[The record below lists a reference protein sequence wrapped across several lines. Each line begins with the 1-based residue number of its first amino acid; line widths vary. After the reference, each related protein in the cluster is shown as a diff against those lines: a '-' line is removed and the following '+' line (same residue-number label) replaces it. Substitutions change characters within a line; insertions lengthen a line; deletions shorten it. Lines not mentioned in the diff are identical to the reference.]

1 MGRKQALRQCLQGVE
16 NGRSADGSFG
26 WKADIAKGNHEAHS
40 QTGGAVMSAVQ
51 MAFERH
57 AGEVAQ

>member
-1 MGRKQALRQCLQGVE
+1 MWPDLIAKARASVG
-16 NGRSADGSFG
+16 NG

>member
-1 MGRKQALRQCLQGVE
+1 MLDVGK
-16 NGRSADGSFG
+16 G